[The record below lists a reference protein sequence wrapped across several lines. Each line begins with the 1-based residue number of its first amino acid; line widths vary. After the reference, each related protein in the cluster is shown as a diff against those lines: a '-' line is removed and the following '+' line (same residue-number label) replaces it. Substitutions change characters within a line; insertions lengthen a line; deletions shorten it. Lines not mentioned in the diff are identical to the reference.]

1 MLRIAALSLK
11 GDPDRGR
18 AFTGLV
24 HMQLMRDKMKGS
36 RIELKN
42 IRDRLW
48 RVRARILTADYHLRK
63 GRTKTAR
70 RLLAESIKFVP
81 TKGRQ
86 RGADDTYLEII
97 KRQADMGDFSAAQAT
112 ARRMSIPL
120 ERLDAFLLIAQKAA
134 SSPDAKIAAS
144 ANSMFEDA
152 FKIAKSHKGEIA
164 ESADVL
170 LQISNAQ
177 IEAKQNAR
185 ALTTLQY
192 LRPRLMKSEF
202 EGQIDR
208 VSRMAG
214 DFVLAGDNNTAMG
227 VVRSIGDIAN
237 RAQAMSSVAYSIGTK
252 GNIDA
257 AVPLF

>member
-63 GRTKTAR
+63 GREKTAR

-97 KRQADMGDFSAAQAT
+97 KRQAEMGDFSAAQAT

-134 SSPDAKIAAS
+134 SSPDAS
-144 ANSMFEDA
+144 
-152 FKIAKSHKGEIA
+152 
-164 ESADVL
+164 
-170 LQISNAQ
+170 
-177 IEAKQNAR
+177 
-185 ALTTLQY
+185 
-192 LRPRLMKSEF
+192 
-202 EGQIDR
+202 
-208 VSRMAG
+208 
-214 DFVLAGDNNTAMG
+214 
-227 VVRSIGDIAN
+227 
-237 RAQAMSSVAYSIGTK
+237 
-252 GNIDA
+252 
-257 AVPLF
+257 